1 MLSIIFFFCIII
13 LVIEME
19 NKITSYSEYDT
30 ALLAENIE
38 SEKFPNMVIC
48 LIGDLGSGKTVFVK
62 AFAKALGIEE
72 DITSPTFNIIKEY
85 NDGELPLFHMDVY
98 RLEDAK
104 EEIGIEDYYEKSG
117 VTIIEWA
124 DMIKDKLPEERLEI
138 KFKIVDENTRILV
151 LVPYGKQYED
161 ICEVIS

>member
-19 NKITSYSEYDT
+19 YKITSYNERDT

-38 SEKFPNMVIC
+38 SEKFSNMVIC
-48 LIGDLGSGKTVFVK
+48 LVGDLGSGKTVFVK
-62 AFAKALGIEE
+62 AFARALGVSEH
-72 DITSPTFNIIKEY
+72 ITSPTFNIIKEY
-85 NDGELPLFHMDVY
+85 DDGEIPLYHMDVY

-104 EEIGIEDYYEKSG
+104 EEIGIEDYYEKNG
-117 VTIIEWA
+117 ITIIEWA

-138 KFKIVDENTRILV
+138 KFRIIDENTRVLV
-151 LVPYGKQYED
+151 LIPYGKEYED
-161 ICEVIS
+161 ICGAIA